1 MEMKAFFKLHE
12 GLPRE
17 GPGSDPSTR
26 EAIRRLPPLPAS
38 PRIIDL
44 GCGPGLQTLLLAR
57 ELKSSI
63 IAVDIHQPYLDQL
76 QTSAAEAGL
85 EACIETRNISMDALD
100 CAAESIDLAWSE
112 GALYTAGV
120 SKMLRYL
127 HPLLRPNGVLAFTE
141 ISWLVSGPPNEAA
154 RFWKAYD
161 GMGNIEQN
169 IRKITSAGYSVFDH
183 FTLPREDWWDEYY
196 NPMLERMEALRLDCE
211 SGSAVAAVIEAT
223 EGEIDLYRQ
232 WGHTYGY
239 VFYLC
244 RKRNGPAD
252 SC

>member
-1 MEMKAFFKLHE
+1 MEMKALFKLHT

-17 GPGSDPSTR
+17 GPGSDASTL
-26 EAIRRLPPLPAS
+26 EAIRGLPPLPPS

-44 GCGPGLQTLLLAR
+44 GCGPGLQTLVLAR

-63 IAVDIHQPYLDQL
+63 IAVDIHQPYLDRL
-76 QTSAAEAGL
+76 QASAAEAGL
-85 EACIETRNISMDALD
+85 EARIETRNISMDALD

-141 ISWLVSGPPNEAA
+141 ISWLVSDPPNEAA

-161 GMGNIEQN
+161 AMGSIEQN
-169 IRKITSAGYSVFDH
+169 IRKIASAGFSVFGH
-183 FTLPREDWWDEYY
+183 FTLPDKDWWDEYY
-196 NPMLERMEALRLDCE
+196 SPLMERMQALRLDHE
-211 SGSAVAAVIEAT
+211 SGSAVAAVIDAMQR
-223 EGEIDLYRQ
+223 EIDVYRR

-244 RKRNGPAD
+244 RKPNEPAD
-252 SC
+252 